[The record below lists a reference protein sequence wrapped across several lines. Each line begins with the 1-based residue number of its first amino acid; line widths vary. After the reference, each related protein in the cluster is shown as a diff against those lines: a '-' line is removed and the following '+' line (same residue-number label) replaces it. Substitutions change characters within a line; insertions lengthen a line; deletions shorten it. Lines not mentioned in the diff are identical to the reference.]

1 MKYFCM
7 FFRQIDVFTK
17 QKLRFDEF
25 FYTNFTIRKKSQNS
39 RRFVYKQNQWYQ
51 KHPKNSQKILKNHH
65 KSPSNMKCYFPSILN
80 SFVNPIMDLTISAL
94 LDQ

>member
-25 FYTNFTIRKKSQNS
+25 FLYEFHNSLKVTIHKIHVDLFINKTSGTRNTT
-39 RRFVYKQNQWYQ
+39 
-51 KHPKNSQKILKNHH
+51 NSQK
-65 KSPSNMKCYFPSILN
+65 N
-80 SFVNPIMDLTISAL
+80 S
-94 LDQ
+94 

>member
-25 FYTNFTIRKKSQNS
+25 FIRISQFAKSHKIHVDLFINKTSGTRNTTKIAKKFLKTTINRQ
-39 RRFVYKQNQWYQ
+39 V
-51 KHPKNSQKILKNHH
+51 
-65 KSPSNMKCYFPSILN
+65 
-80 SFVNPIMDLTISAL
+80 T
-94 LDQ
+94 